1 MVVRRISYILF
12 ILVAILFLSFKPEP
26 SKNIVSPHEQY
37 PQEYKIVTPQIPDE
51 IDFAGEK
58 VPLENFD
65 VRERL
70 ERELVV
76 NTYWHSATIL
86 NLKRANRW
94 FPVIEKILD
103 ENDIPDDFKFIP
115 MVETNMD
122 NVISVKGATGFW
134 QFMEAAAEKY
144 GLEVNRIVDERY
156 HVEKSTLAATKYL
169 KDAYARF
176 GSWTMA
182 AASYNMGMNGAAEQ
196 VGRQKTNNYYNLAL
210 NEETARYI
218 FRLLAYKEL
227 LKDPQKYGFNI
238 DESELYQPYETKTI
252 KINMEV
258 KHFADFA
265 KEYGINYGTLKL
277 FNPWLREN
285 YLPNKSKKTYEI
297 KLPVEGSIY
306 LIPD

>member
-1 MVVRRISYILF
+1 MFLRRITYVVIFFAVIL
-12 ILVAILFLSFKPEP
+12 LLSFKPESSEIKP
-26 SKNIVSPHEQY
+26 AAKEQY
-37 PQEYKIVTPQIPDE
+37 PQEYKIVSPQIPE
-51 IDFAGEK
+51 EMNFAGEK

-70 ERELVV
+70 EREFIV

-94 FPVIEKILD
+94 FPVIEQILK

-115 MVETNMD
+115 MVETNMA
-122 NVISVKGATGFW
+122 NVISVKGATGYW
-134 QFMEAAAEKY
+134 QFMKAAAKKY

-196 VGRQKTNNYYNLAL
+196 VDRQKTNNYYNLAL
-210 NEETARYI
+210 NEETSRYI

-227 LKDPQKYGFNI
+227 LKDPKKYGFDI
-238 DESELYQPYETKTI
+238 DENELYQPYETKTI
-252 KINMEV
+252 KISMEV

-265 KEYGINYGTLKL
+265 GQYGINYGTLKL

-285 YLPNKSKKTYEI
+285 YLPNKNRKTYEI

-306 LIPD
+306 IIPN

>member
-1 MVVRRISYILF
+1 MFLRRITFVVIFLGVIL
-12 ILVAILFLSFKPEP
+12 LLSFKPEP
-26 SKNIVSPHEQY
+26 ADTKFLNPDQYPQDYRIVSP
-37 PQEYKIVTPQIPDE
+37 QIPE
-51 IDFAGEK
+51 EMNFAGEK

-65 VRERL
+65 IRERL
-70 ERELVV
+70 EREFIV

-94 FPVIEKILD
+94 FPVIEKILS

-134 QFMEAAAEKY
+134 QFMKPAAKKY

-196 VGRQKTNNYYNLAL
+196 VERQKTNNYYNLAL
-210 NEETARYI
+210 NEETSRYI
-218 FRLLAYKEL
+218 FRLLAYKEM
-227 LKDPQKYGFNI
+227 LKAPQKYGFNI
-238 DESELYQPYETKTI
+238 DESELYQPYATKTI
-252 KINMEV
+252 KISMEV
-258 KHFADFA
+258 KHWADFA
-265 KEYGINYGTLKL
+265 REYGINYGTLKL

-285 YLPNKSKKTYEI
+285 YLPNKSKKTYQI

-306 LIPD
+306 LIPE

>member
-1 MVVRRISYILF
+1 M
-12 ILVAILFLSFKPEP
+12 
-26 SKNIVSPHEQY
+26 
-37 PQEYKIVTPQIPDE
+37 
-51 IDFAGEK
+51 DFAGER
-58 VPLENFD
+58 VPLENFNIS
-65 VRERL
+65 ERL
-70 ERELVV
+70 EREFIV

-94 FPVIEKILD
+94 FPVIERILS

-134 QFMEAAAEKY
+134 QFMKPAATKY

-196 VGRQKTNNYYNLAL
+196 VDRQKTNNFYNLAL
-210 NEETARYI
+210 NEETSRYI
-218 FRLLAYKEL
+218 FRLLAYKEM
-227 LKDPQKYGFNI
+227 LKDPTKYGFNI
-238 DESELYQPYETKTI
+238 DESELYQPYETRTI
-252 KINMEV
+252 KISMEV
-258 KHFADFA
+258 KHWADFA
-265 KEYGINYGTLKL
+265 REYGINYGTLKL

-285 YLPNKSKKTYEI
+285 YLPNKSRKTYEI
-297 KLPVEGSIY
+297 KLPLEGSIY
-306 LIPD
+306 VIPD

>member
-1 MVVRRISYILF
+1 MTSRRF
-12 ILVAILFLSFKPEP
+12 IYVIVLLAIVLLLSFKPEP
-26 SKNIVSPHEQY
+26 DNNLDTNIYPQDYKIVSP
-37 PQEYKIVTPQIPDE
+37 QIPKYMN
-51 IDFAGEK
+51 FAGER

-70 ERELVV
+70 EREFIV

-86 NLKRANRW
+86 NIKRANRW
-94 FPVIEKILD
+94 FTAIEKILK

-134 QFMEAAAEKY
+134 QFMKPAAEKY

-156 HVEKSTLAATKYL
+156 HVEKSTVAATKYL

-176 GSWTMA
+176 GNWTLA
-182 AASYNMGMNGAAEQ
+182 AASYNLGMNGMAEQ
-196 VGRQKTNNYYNLAL
+196 VDRQKTNNYYNLAL
-210 NEETARYI
+210 NEETSRYI
-218 FRLLAYKEL
+218 FRILAYKEM
-227 LKDPQKYGFNI
+227 LKDPKKYGF
-238 DESELYQPYETKTI
+238 DLPEEELYKPYETRI
-252 KINMEV
+252 VKISMEV
-258 KHFADFA
+258 KHWADFA

-285 YLPNKSKKTYEI
+285 YLPNKSKKTYDI
-297 KLPVEGSIY
+297 KIPIEGSIY
-306 LIPD
+306 VIPD

>member
-1 MVVRRISYILF
+1 MFLRRITFVVIFLGVIL
-12 ILVAILFLSFKPEP
+12 LLSFKPEP
-26 SKNIVSPHEQY
+26 ADTKFLNPDQYPQDYRIVSP
-37 PQEYKIVTPQIPDE
+37 QIPE
-51 IDFAGEK
+51 EMNFAGEK

-65 VRERL
+65 IRERL
-70 ERELVV
+70 EREFIV

-94 FPVIEKILD
+94 FPVIEKILS

-134 QFMEAAAEKY
+134 QFMKPAAKKY

-169 KDAYARF
+169 KDAYTRF

-196 VGRQKTNNYYNLAL
+196 VERQKTNNYYNLAL
-210 NEETARYI
+210 NEETSRYI
-218 FRLLAYKEL
+218 FRLLAYKEM
-227 LKDPQKYGFNI
+227 LKAPQKYGFNI

-252 KINMEV
+252 KISMEV
-258 KHFADFA
+258 KHWADFA
-265 KEYGINYGTLKL
+265 REYGINYGTLKL

-306 LIPD
+306 VIPE

>member
-26 SKNIVSPHEQY
+26 SKNIVSPPDQY

-94 FPVIEKILD
+94 FPIIEEILD

-218 FRLLAYKEL
+218 FRLLAYKEM
-227 LKDPQKYGFNI
+227 LKDPKKYGFNI
-238 DESELYQPYETKTI
+238 DEGELYQPYETKI
-252 KINMEV
+252 VKINMEV

-285 YLPNKSKKTYEI
+285 YLPNKNKKTYEI

-306 LIPD
+306 VIPE